1 MAEIRLNVDN
11 QLALTS
17 KQKTRYFFIIS
28 FKGFISSKAAEQQP
42 TAFLSSKLIT
52 RDLSRPC
59 TASKDHLYSEQSQ
72 LRFSVLVRSLY
83 MPKEVI
89 I

>member
-1 MAEIRLNVDN
+1 MNISLRLSHILSFWLLMAEIRLNVDN

-52 RDLSRPC
+52 G
-59 TASKDHLYSEQSQ
+59 TFQG
-72 LRFSVLVRSLY
+72 LVQHPKTIYIPNSL
-83 MPKEVI
+83 K
-89 I
+89 